1 MKVDLSGLR
10 ALVTGSTKGIGRAI
24 AHALAKNGAE
34 VAINGRKPADVEQAI
49 AAIRATLP
57 TARLVPAP
65 GDAATAQG
73 VAAII
78 KAAGD
83 VDILVNNVGI
93 FEIKNAFDIPD
104 EDWQRLFAT
113 NVLSGV
119 RFTRH
124 YGSGMRDKGFG
135 RIVFISSESGVQ
147 IPTEMI
153 HYGFTKSA
161 DLALDARVRPGAGGN
176 RRHRQRRAAG
186 ADPHRR
192 RRGDVQVD
200 GPVARRSQG

>member
-1 MKVDLSGLR
+1 M
-10 ALVTGSTKGIGRAI
+10 TGSTKGIGRAI

-65 GDAATAQG
+65 GDAATEQG

-93 FEIKNAFDIPD
+93 FENQK
-104 EDWQRLFAT
+104 RL
-113 NVLSGV
+113 
-119 RFTRH
+119 RH
-124 YGSGMRDKGFG
+124 S
-135 RIVFISSESGVQ
+135 
-147 IPTEMI
+147 
-153 HYGFTKSA
+153 
-161 DLALDARVRPGAGGN
+161 
-176 RRHRQRRAAG
+176 
-186 ADPHRR
+186 
-192 RRGDVQVD
+192 RRGLAAAVRHQRAT
-200 GPVARRSQG
+200 GRPLTPGH